1 MKQVVFFLIIVLL
14 SSCEKSKEYRSIDN
28 IHGIV
33 ENRIY
38 NFIDEEKIYEIMVS
52 FGYFDNMR
60 NITSLDI
67 QIIFNLGYWK
77 NTDSFNDDIE
87 KEIRDELYKTFSNK
101 NEKYL
106 EIEDVEIKTYHQFI
120 VNFPTERIYSESE
133 KENISESLEEE
144 FELEFIAQIYENYCE
159 GFIDDS
165 IDFDSFS
172 LFMEKCFGNDIIIEL

>member
-1 MKQVVFFLIIVLL
+1 
-14 SSCEKSKEYRSIDN
+14 
-28 IHGIV
+28 
-33 ENRIY
+33 
-38 NFIDEEKIYEIMVS
+38 
-52 FGYFDNMR
+52 MR

-120 VNFPTERIYSESE
+120 VNFPTERTYSESE
-133 KENISESLEEE
+133 RENISESLEEE
-144 FELEFIAQIYENYCE
+144 FELEFIA
-159 GFIDDS
+159 
-165 IDFDSFS
+165 
-172 LFMEKCFGNDIIIEL
+172 